1 MSKFG
6 KYIQYFIEGEDEEK
20 MLSVLK
26 TDMQFIV
33 PEKVSKFIVVQDKLI
48 KARLMNFSPG

>member
-33 PEKVSKFIVVQDKLI
+33 PEKVSKFNLVQDKLI